1 MRSGTARRILIAERD
16 SSSREALSEWF
27 LRRGYGVEA
36 ASDGWEAWERIREGW
51 PAARSAQPRGRVDL
65 ALLDLEMPR
74 GGALGT
80 IERTRAEGIE
90 IPVILMTSREAWR
103 VEEDLAVEDFFR
115 IAFAACRFGGIYT
128 RPIAVRLLLAAV
140 EGIFARRLPVPVE
153 EEKRQ

>member
-1 MRSGTARRILIAERD
+1 MRSVTARRILIAERD

-51 PAARSAQPRGRVDL
+51 PAARSSQPRGRVDL

-115 IAFAACRFGGIYT
+115 IAFGGIYT

-140 EGIFARRLPVPVE
+140 EGIFARRLPVVSE
-153 EEKRQ
+153 GRMEGERQ